1 MKRLEKIILVQFF
14 VCDAEEIEIQGH
26 TAFMGQNAAG
36 KTSLLDAIQIVM
48 LGTDR
53 RYLQFNA
60 KKTAKENL
68 RNIRDYCLGCYKSGG
83 VAVDGEEQKKLPV
96 LRKRDSANTYITLV
110 FRDEVQRAPISV
122 GVAITATADKPD
134 HEIKGMFVASGLA
147 LTVQDH
153 IEQMDGNSF
162 RPLKWKEFEA
172 GLNKMAE
179 AAGITPEIT
188 TQPEKHVR
196 SMLHVLQPKGASI
209 NSADYQKAFKKSVHL
224 SDIANV
230 SEFVRDFLIEEEAI
244 DKKKAM
250 EKVAEFRRLQGIIE
264 DIKEQIGILTDL
276 GRKFEAVQRN
286 EARLATINALSYVY
300 RVEAAGAAAD
310 RLIDQISEANED
322 HSTEQALVQELNLSA
337 EQKSGELQ
345 EIQRQLDS
353 DNAQA
358 RKQEL
363 MRLRQG
369 ANTQKEQLILGLQ
382 RIVEP
387 LPGALLGLSV
397 RPLSHSV
404 REAVS
409 SSRKALENSLE
420 ELALGNIGPLVAVV
434 RQLVD
439 QMPGW
444 VQAFHPQVADAEAQA
459 QAAQRFYE
467 EECGSVENLRRGGID
482 LTGAVARAV
491 NMLFAAGVDA
501 RPVCEAVRV
510 RDPKWQPAI
519 ESVLGDLRF
528 ALITDGSCDEA
539 IRHLAAAGIKGVT
552 VVDRARPALLPPLA
566 EYAVA
571 RLVEGS
577 DPAAA
582 AFVQAALGQ
591 LRMSESHEDALE
603 QGESLTAD
611 GLLCRSGGA
620 TLLQRPATLMLGLQR
635 RMVDEASL
643 TLRLQNALSTKL
655 KVQEAAGLLRKAFS
669 AVDGLDMS
677 VLLSGIE
684 HDGHNLGVT
693 SSKVEEFDDLIAAID
708 TGESDLLVAR
718 KDSLREEIEEFRR
731 KENTAREKAGKLL
744 GKIELLKEEKE
755 KVEAE
760 AIKAAAHQKE
770 AIEAQDFDPALLSEM
785 REKHDIDVFGKETSY
800 EERLTK
806 CHDLYQRYNNQ
817 KAGFERAAFEVFTP
831 FVNRYGYDV
840 IDERTDWRKALPWV
854 QIRMSVLEDS
864 DLVLYEG
871 EAKQA
876 RLVAEDSFRQDIA
889 LRIRGGIQR
898 MQDNIREMNKL
909 LDACPPFSNNEKFTF
924 KAWVPEIHKPLY
936 RFIMDAD
943 GHDSTANLL
952 RPTSEIDTK
961 IVEMLMSGSE
971 QGGEKTPLDDFRLM
985 FNFDLLISDGVH
997 TTALSKRIGAGS
1009 NGEHKTPF
1017 YVIAAA
1023 ALAHAFRI
1031 DDRRKQP
1038 SGTALMLLDEAF
1050 GDMDGTNATATA
1062 KFISSLGIQMLMAAP
1077 SEAMSKVLGFTNTIY
1092 ELDRFNGDLY
1102 FSREVVTEKGH
1113 ALMRSDMPSE
1123 NPDLLTAKIQEY
1135 S

>member
-48 LGTDR
+48 LGADR

-83 VAVDGEEQKKLPV
+83 VAIDGDEQKKLPV

-110 FRDEVQRAPISV
+110 FRDEELLTPISI
-122 GVAITATADKPD
+122 GIAMTATADKPD
-134 HEIKGMFVASGLA
+134 HEIKGMFVANGLA

-172 GLNKMAE
+172 GLNKMAG

-230 SEFVRDFLIEEEAI
+230 SEFVRDFLIEEEVI

-250 EKVAEFRRLQGIIE
+250 EKVAEFRRLQGIIQ
-264 DIKEQIGILTDL
+264 DIKEQIGVLTDL

-310 RLIDQISEANED
+310 SLTDQIAEAND
-322 HSTEQALVQELNLSA
+322 DLSTEQEVVQELFLSA
-337 EQKSGELQ
+337 QQKGLELH
-345 EIQRQLDS
+345 EVQRQLDS
-353 DNAQA
+353 DNAQVQ
-358 RKQEL
+358 KQQL
-363 MRLRQG
+363 MRQRNG
-369 ANTQKEQLILGLQ
+369 VNAQKEQLILGLQ
-382 RIVEP
+382 RVVEP
-387 LPGALLGLSV
+387 LPEALRGLSL
-397 RPLSHSV
+397 RLALPLV
-404 REAVS
+404 REAVVGS
-409 SSRKALENSLE
+409 QREMARAFE
-420 ELALGNIGPLVAVV
+420 EMASGSVSPLIQSV
-434 RQLVD
+434 RQLVEK
-439 QMPGW
+439 MPDW
-444 VQAFHPQVADAEAQA
+444 IQAFYPQIADAEAQA

-482 LTGAVARAV
+482 LKGPAARAV

-501 RPVCEAVRV
+501 RAVCEVVRV
-510 RDPKWQPAI
+510 SDPQWQPAI
-519 ESVLGDLRF
+519 ESVLGDLRV
-528 ALITDGSCDEA
+528 ALLTDCPCDEA
-539 IRHLAAAGIKGVT
+539 IHHLEAAGIKGVT
-552 VVDRARPALLPPLA
+552 VVDRARLALLTPLA
-566 EYAVA
+566 EHAVA
-571 RLVEGS
+571 GLIEGS
-577 DPAAA
+577 DPAAV
-582 AFVQAALGQ
+582 AFVRAALGQ
-591 LRMSESHEDALE
+591 LRMSDSHEDALE
-603 QGESLTAD
+603 KGDSLTAD

-620 TLLQRPATLMLGLQR
+620 TGLQIPTVLMLGMQR
-635 RMVDEASL
+635 RVVDEAAL
-643 TLRLQNALSTKL
+643 NTRLNNALSAKS
-655 KVQEAAGLLRKAFS
+655 KAQESAGLLRKAFS
-669 AVDGLDMS
+669 AVDGIDMA
-677 VLLSGIE
+677 VLLSSIE
-684 HDGHNLGVT
+684 QDEQRLGEI
-693 SSKVEEFDDLIAAID
+693 SSAAEQLDELIAAID
-708 TGESDLLVAR
+708 TGASELLEALR
-718 KDSLREEIEEFRR
+718 DSLKEEVDGLKGRE
-731 KENTAREKAGKLL
+731 NAAREKAGKLL

-755 KVEAE
+755 KAEAE
-760 AIKAAAHQKE
+760 AIKAASLQKA
-770 AIEAQDFDPALLSEM
+770 AIDAQDFDSALMGEM
-785 REKHDIDVFGKETSY
+785 REKYDIDAFGKEAAY
-800 EERLTK
+800 EERLAK
-806 CHDLYQRYNNQ
+806 CHELYQRYNNL
-817 KAGFERAAFEVFTP
+817 KAGLERAAFEVFTP

-840 IDERTDWRKALPWV
+840 IDERTDWRRALPWV
-854 QIRMSVLEDS
+854 QLRKSVLEDS
-864 DLVLYEG
+864 DLIRYEG
-871 EAKQA
+871 EAKTA
-876 RLVAEDSFRQDIA
+876 RLVAEESFRQDIA

-909 LDACPPFSNNEKFTF
+909 LEACPPFSNNEKFTF
-924 KAWVPEIHKPLY
+924 KAWVPEIHKALY
-936 RFIMDAD
+936 KFIMDAD
-943 GHDSTANLL
+943 GNDGTADLL
-952 RPTSEIDTK
+952 RPASEIDSK
-961 IVEMLMSGSE
+961 IIELLMSSSD

-985 FNFDLLISDGVH
+985 FNFDLWISDGVH

-1077 SEAMSKVLGFTNTIY
+1077 SEAMSKVLGFTNTVY

-1123 NPDLLTAKIQEY
+1123 HPDLLAAKMQEY